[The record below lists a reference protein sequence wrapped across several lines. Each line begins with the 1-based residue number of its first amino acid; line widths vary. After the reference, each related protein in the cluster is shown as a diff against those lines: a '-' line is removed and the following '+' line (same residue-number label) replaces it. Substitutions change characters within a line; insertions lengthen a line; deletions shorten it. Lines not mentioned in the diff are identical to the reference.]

1 MSWEKT
7 IMDAVKKY
15 LRGEGGHD
23 YEHTLRVY
31 NLCMKLAKLEGGEV
45 EVLKAASL
53 LHDIARPLELTSGV
67 SHAIKSAEIAEQ
79 ILRQTDFPEIKIE
92 KVCRIIRT
100 HRFTEGIEARELEE
114 KILRDADRLDAMG
127 AIGIARAFMFGGKNG
142 RSLEETIKHFREK
155 LLVLKEKMY
164 TNNAKKISIGRHEF
178 MEQFLD
184 RLQKEVLGEE

>member
-7 IMDAVKKY
+7 VMDNVKNY
-15 LRGEGGHD
+15 LQGEGGHD

-45 EVLKAASL
+45 DVLKAASL
-53 LHDIARPLELTSGV
+53 LHDIARPLELTAGV

-92 KVCRIIRT
+92 KVCRVIRT

-142 RSLEETIKHFREK
+142 RSLEETIKHFQEK

-164 TNNAKKISIGRHEF
+164 TENAKKISIERHKF

-184 RLQKEVLGEE
+184 KLQKELLGEE

>member
-1 MSWEKT
+1 MSWEKKV
-7 IMDAVKKY
+7 MDNVKNY
-15 LRGEGGHD
+15 LQGEGGHD

-53 LHDIARPLELTSGV
+53 LHDIARPLELKSGV

-92 KVCRIIRT
+92 KVCRVIRT

-142 RSLEETIKHFREK
+142 RSLEETIKHFHEK

-164 TNNAKKISIGRHEF
+164 TDNAKKISIERHKF

-184 RLQKEVLGEE
+184 KLQKELLGEE